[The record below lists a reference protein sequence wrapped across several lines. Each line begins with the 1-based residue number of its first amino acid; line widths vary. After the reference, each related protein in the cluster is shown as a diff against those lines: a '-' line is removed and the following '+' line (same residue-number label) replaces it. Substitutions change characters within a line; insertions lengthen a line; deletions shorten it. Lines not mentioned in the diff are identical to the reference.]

1 MDDIRSVYAHDY
13 CAALI
18 SREDIDT
25 LLSKC
30 TVQVTKRGMIKY
42 TQFIQVLQRT
52 QLDPVRAHA
61 RKTFN
66 RFDERRLATAA

>member
-1 MDDIRSVYAHDY
+1 MNLITLQNEEAKTLFWILYQKDETCSGDLKMDDIRQAYALEY

-30 TVQVTKRGMIKY
+30 TVQVNKRGMIRY
-42 TQFIQVLQRT
+42 SQFI
-52 QLDPVRAHA
+52 
-61 RKTFN
+61 
-66 RFDERRLATAA
+66 